1 MKRTKTRRRAR
12 IVMLAGMTAALAGA
26 LFAPLSAARADTR
39 TAFIKSLD
47 APSAIKRIKPK
58 SDADPV
64 GEIVCTY
71 YPDLMLR
78 ETGTDTPDP
87 AAATLVPLKPGAA
100 RPPCNGKPVAGATAL
115 KTDGA
120 GFDGRKGSFL
130 IFDDSDPNGAEPFTV
145 LDARSGRV
153 LFQDATYPVL
163 GLKRTA
169 SLDQGTLHLGYTR
182 GYNADCS
189 MMQAAKTC
197 WAKLVTAG
205 HAPASLPPVAQ
216 APKACIAAYKG
227 VGADDPS
234 VIGYAVTVAIDPA
247 GEATATPHGA
257 AMCMPQP

>member
-1 MKRTKTRRRAR
+1 MQRTKTAALTRAA
-12 IVMLAGMTAALAGA
+12 MLLALTAALAR
-26 LFAPLSAARADTR
+26 PLAARTDTR

-47 APSAIKRIKPK
+47 APSATRTVKPR
-58 SDADPV
+58 SGADPV

-87 AAATLVPLKPGAA
+87 AAATLVPLKSGAA
-100 RPPCNGKPVAGATAL
+100 RPACNGQPIAGAITL

-120 GFDGRKGSFL
+120 AFDGRKGGFL

-145 LDARSGRV
+145 LDAHSGRI
-153 LFQDATYPVL
+153 LFEDATYPVL

-169 SLDQGTLHLGYTR
+169 SLERGALHLAYTR

-197 WAKLVTAG
+197 WAKLVAAG
-205 HAPASLPPVAQ
+205 KVSVALPPVIQ

-234 VIGYAVTVAIDPA
+234 VIGYAVTVSLDAA
-247 GEATATPHGA
+247 GKAATTPQGP
-257 AMCMPQP
+257 MTCMPQP